1 MHRIAILLSALVVL
15 TAAVGSVLP
24 PATAQAAPAGHLVRI
39 ETIDTRQ
46 QMLIV
51 YSPAMDREIPVRVI
65 LPSDTSRPRPTLY
78 LLNGYTG
85 GEEPGNWHD
94 RTDVVAFFADKNVNV
109 VTPIGGRASY
119 YTDWRSDD
127 PVLGRNKWSTFL
139 TRELPPLVD
148 AALGTSGRNAIA
160 GVSASATSV
169 LNLAVESPGLYGAVG
184 SYSGC
189 PSTSDPVSRRFV
201 EMVVEDRGRGDVTNM
216 WGPVGDPAWA
226 AHDPYL
232 NAERL
237 RGIEL
242 YISSGTGLPGYD
254 DTLDGREVAGDPL
267 VLVRQ
272 AGTGGVIEAATGECT
287 RRFAARLD
295 ELGIPAH
302 VELRPTGTHSWTY
315 WQDDLH
321 RSWPVFDQALR

>member
-1 MHRIAILLSALVVL
+1 M
-15 TAAVGSVLP
+15 
-24 PATAQAAPAGHLVRI
+24 
-39 ETIDTRQ
+39 
-46 QMLIV
+46 
-51 YSPAMDREIPVRVI
+51 
-65 LPSDTSRPRPTLY
+65 
-78 LLNGYTG
+78 
-85 GEEPGNWHD
+85 
-94 RTDVVAFFADKNVNV
+94 
-109 VTPIGGRASY
+109 
-119 YTDWRSDD
+119 
-127 PVLGRNKWSTFL
+127 
-139 TRELPPLVD
+139 
-148 AALGTSGRNAIA
+148 
-160 GVSASATSV
+160 
-169 LNLAVESPGLYGAVG
+169 
-184 SYSGC
+184 
-189 PSTSDPVSRRFV
+189 SRRFV

-302 VELRPTGTHSWTY
+302 VELRPTWTHSWTY